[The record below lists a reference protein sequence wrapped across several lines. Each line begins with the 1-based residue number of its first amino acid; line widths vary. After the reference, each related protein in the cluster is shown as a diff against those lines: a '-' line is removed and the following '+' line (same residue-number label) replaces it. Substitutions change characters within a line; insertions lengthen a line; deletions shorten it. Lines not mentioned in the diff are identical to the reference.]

1 MLSIDINFNLVLLI
15 DCLFTKVLLMDSI
28 FQFCVVK
35 ENGLK
40 KSGYGYI
47 QIKLNA
53 VNGHQGLFNAV
64 RECSFHKRAAKRYCF
79 IHFCAVDETRKIV
92 MG

>member
-1 MLSIDINFNLVLLI
+1 
-15 DCLFTKVLLMDSI
+15 MDSI

-64 RECSFHKRAAKRYCF
+64 RGFRFHKKAAKRYCLSF
-79 IHFCAVDETRKIV
+79 FVLSVKREKIV